1 MNRIIALVFL
11 VLLSSACGDTT
22 PSNTPFSLPTE
33 PVSIQSTGGFSA
45 ITPVIEIPVQSTA
58 TQIVEQT
65 NSDLHPTETEA
76 APSHKATTRA
86 DVTEL
91 PDVSNLAWR
100 TVVDNLQ
107 SPVGLFHAGDGS
119 SRLFILEQPGRIL
132 FWQDGSIQ
140 AEPFLDIQDR
150 VGSQGFEQ
158 GLLGL
163 AFHPLYADNGLFY
176 VNYTDLQGNTVIAR
190 FSVDSSNPNR
200 ADPTTEKRILQVSQ
214 PYANHNGG
222 MLAFGP
228 DGYLYI
234 GLGDGGSAGD
244 PQGNGQSLYSLL
256 GKILRLDIDNGD
268 LYNVPGDNPFQDGQ
282 ALPEIWAYGLRNPWR
297 FSFDSITGDIFIAD
311 VGQNQ
316 WEEINYLPANAP
328 AGVNFGWNIYEANM
342 PYNNQVPDPGE
353 LVFPVFEYDHTQGCS
368 VTGGVVYR
376 GNLISELNGVYLFGD
391 FCSGN
396 VWGLVRD
403 SQNAWRGEILFE
415 NQGGITSFGVDEQGE
430 VYLLLLS
437 GQVNRLERE

>member
-11 VLLSSACGDTT
+11 VLLTSACGDTVLNNT
-22 PSNTPFSLPTE
+22 PSSLPTE
-33 PVSIQSTGGFSA
+33 IVSVQPTRRLSPST
-45 ITPVIEIPVQSTA
+45 PLIETTAQSTA
-58 TQIVEQT
+58 TQFVVQS
-65 NSDLHPTETEA
+65 NSDLPPTETGT
-76 APSHKATTRA
+76 PSSLETGTRA

-91 PDVSNLAWR
+91 PSVSTLTWR
-100 TVVDNLQ
+100 TVADNLQ

-119 SRLFILEQPGRIL
+119 GRLFILEQPGRIL
-132 FWQDGSIQ
+132 IWQDGSIQ

-176 VNYTDLQGNTVIAR
+176 VNYTDLKGNTVIAR
-190 FSVDSSNPNR
+190 FSVDSGNPNR
-200 ADPTTEKRILQVSQ
+200 ADPATEKSLLMVSQ

-244 PQGNGQSLYSLL
+244 PQGNGQSLNSLL
-256 GKILRLDIDNGD
+256 GKILRLDIDEGD
-268 LYNVPGDNPFQDGQ
+268 PYDIPGDNPFQDGQ

-297 FSFDSITGDIFIAD
+297 FSFDFITGNIFIAD

-316 WEEINYLPANAP
+316 WEEINYLPASAT
-328 AGVNFGWNIYEANM
+328 AGVNFGWNIYEASM
-342 PYNNQVPDPGE
+342 PFNNQVPEPAT

-376 GNLISELNGVYLFGD
+376 GNLISELSGVYLFGD

-403 SQNAWRGEILFE
+403 SQNAWQGEILFE